1 MSKAVLLCSLL
12 LFITPRANALTPEN
26 ERPASLQ
33 NAVHSENSAVPPLPE
48 APLRNAESLT
58 SDLRKTTSEEI
69 QKDCRVVQKSSD
81 LFSTTSEA
89 LNRTSETSDSATVT
103 VKHRKHT
110 GLKRFLHRIT
120 EIDSNYIEANKY
132 RFQTF
137 MLGEKRWSYL
147 RMKGSSGKQ
156 SSQSLYFYPESPFK
170 VGPYIGYS
178 LFFLGYTFDV
188 GHKESSINRSN
199 IYLSLY
205 SSMFGID
212 YTYESGT
219 NNYRILRVK
228 GFGADRNE
236 RAKHTSFSGLSTYF
250 RNLHF
255 YYLFNH
261 KHFSYP
267 AAYGQSTVQR
277 RSAGSFILGFNFTLE
292 KVRFDHTKLPSF
304 LLLDDEGNALLN
316 DNLKMQKVQY
326 RDYSVSLGYGYN
338 WVFAKNFLSNLTL
351 APTVGYN
358 FAQGEKFST
367 RENLFNLEAL
377 NFDLI
382 SRASVVWNNSRYF
395 AGLSFVGH
403 TYSYRKPSFSVQN
416 AYITANV
423 YVGMNF
429 IRKKHKKS
437 NSRL

>member
-1 MSKAVLLCSLL
+1 MSKAALLCSLL
-12 LFITPRANALTPEN
+12 LLITPRAIALTPEDEHPAN
-26 ERPASLQ
+26 EKIDLFSHKERFSK
-33 NAVHSENSAVPPLPE
+33 HSEIPLPE
-48 APLRNAESLT
+48 TVKFS
-58 SDLRKTTSEEI
+58 SDIRKTTSEEI
-69 QKDCRVVQKSSD
+69 QKDSDVVQKSSD
-81 LFSTTSEA
+81 LFSTTSDVS
-89 LNRTSETSDSATVT
+89 NRYSETSDSVTVT
-103 VKHRKHT
+103 KKHKKHT

-120 EIDSNYIEANKY
+120 EIDSNYIEANQY

-147 RMKGSSGKQ
+147 RIKGSGEKQ

-170 VGPYIGYS
+170 IGPYIGYS

-228 GFGADRNE
+228 GFGTDRNE
-236 RAKHTSFSGLSTYF
+236 RAKRTSFSGLSTYF

-292 KVRFDHTKLPSF
+292 KVRFDHTKLPSY
-304 LLLDDEGNALLN
+304 LLLDDDGNDLLN
-316 DNLKMQKVQY
+316 DNLKIQKMQY

-351 APTVGYN
+351 SPTVGYN
-358 FAQGEKFST
+358 FSEGEKFST
-367 RENLFNLEAL
+367 KETLFNLEAL

-395 AGLSFVGH
+395 AGVSFVGH

>member
-12 LFITPRANALTPEN
+12 FFVPPRATALTRDASFMTTPQTHNTSGTLTPTSGGTATLHRLSEKTSAQLNKEN
-26 ERPASLQ
+26 NDHPLTNDPYPALTDT
-33 NAVHSENSAVPPLPE
+33 
-48 APLRNAESLT
+48 LT
-58 SDLRKTTSEEI
+58 STSGSR
-69 QKDCRVVQKSSD
+69 Q
-81 LFSTTSEA
+81 TP
-89 LNRTSETSDSATVT
+89 SETSVAPSLPERH
-103 VKHRKHT
+103 KKHT
-110 GLKRFLHRIT
+110 GLKRFLQRIT

-132 RFQTF
+132 HFQTF

-147 RMKGSSGKQ
+147 RMKGSGEHQ

-170 VGPYIGYS
+170 IGPYIGYS

-188 GHKESSINRSN
+188 GHKQSSINRSN

-212 YTYESGT
+212 YTYESGS

-236 RAKHTSFSGLSTYF
+236 RAKRTSFSGLSTYF

-261 KHFSYP
+261 RHFSYP

-277 RSAGSFILGFNFTLE
+277 RSAGSLILGFNFTLE
-292 KVRFDHTKLPSF
+292 KVTFDYTKLPSF
-304 LLLDDEGNALLN
+304 LLADNDGNDLLN
-316 DNLKMQKVQY
+316 DNLKIQTVQY

-338 WVFAKNFLSNLTL
+338 WVFAKNLLSNLTL
-351 APTVGYN
+351 APTLGYN
-358 FAQGEKFST
+358 FTHGEKFDT

-377 NFDLI
+377 NIDLI

-403 TYSYRKPSFSVQN
+403 TYSYRKPSFSIQN
-416 AYITANV
+416 AYVTANV

-429 IRKKHKKS
+429 VRKKHHKK